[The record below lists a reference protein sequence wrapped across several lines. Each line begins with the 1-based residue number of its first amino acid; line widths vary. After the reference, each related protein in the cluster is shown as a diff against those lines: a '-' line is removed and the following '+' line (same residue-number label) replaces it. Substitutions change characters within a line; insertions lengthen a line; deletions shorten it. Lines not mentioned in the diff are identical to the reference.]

1 MNFPYT
7 ELHLHDG
14 YSVLDGKDTPAEYMV
29 RAKELGMTHLAQTN
43 HGTLAGHREFQRA
56 AKDAGIVPILGVE
69 AYISETGR
77 HDRTAKNKR
86 TDGTSIYNH
95 LIVLSQN
102 ETGLKTLQTINEIA
116 WREGYYYKPRIDMD
130 VLEEHNEGLIVL
142 SGCLNGLLC
151 KAIEA
156 GNMEKAL
163 SIAERFKRIFGERF
177 FIEVQAHNPV
187 EMNAGLFHI
196 ADALGI
202 RPVATS
208 DCHYAR
214 KEELWIT
221 EAMLILS
228 TNPKSIKDSEFN
240 MAKAQKMDVL
250 DRFNYLYPDRTMTFQ
265 EIEIYLRSAE
275 EQMNAFRA
283 QGFDRND
290 IITNTGEVASMIGD
304 YPYHSGLDLLP
315 KPKNEDPQA
324 LLEKKAWAGLRNL
337 GLDKDQKYIDR
348 MNEELDVIRQKDFSV
363 YFIIVGN
370 MVKWAKEQ
378 KIRVGPGRGSAAGSL
393 VCYSLGITEVDPI
406 QWGLL
411 FWRFIDIGRDDW
423 PDIDL
428 DFADRDR
435 DKVKAY
441 LRRQYKHV
449 AEIATINKF
458 QGKAAVKAAARV
470 YRVPVGEVN
479 SATKDVD
486 APADKPDLFFD
497 LFGKS
502 EKGKK
507 FTEKYPE
514 VLELAHHLSGRIQ
527 SIGKHPAG
535 IVVAKEEISKY
546 APIETA
552 KDPNDDA
559 APRLPI
565 VAYDMN
571 EAAEIG
577 LIKLDALG
585 LKTLSV
591 LDDTL
596 AMIKERTGKDIDLKT
611 INLEDRKVYRMLS
624 DGYTLGV
631 FQAEGATFTK
641 WILEAGASEFNDLVI
656 GTSIARP
663 GPLNTVGV
671 NFKARKAGKE
681 KIEYD
686 HFIMKRHT
694 EETLGLIIYQEQVM
708 LAMTELAG
716 MSMVEANKVRKII
729 GKKRD
734 IKEFEQ
740 YKAKFIEGAST
751 KIHRSVAEKLWHDF
765 EQHAGYSFNKSH
777 AVVYSM
783 ITYWTAYL
791 KCHFPLEFMCALL
804 KNENDTSKKTSK
816 LTDYLIEAKRL
827 GIEIRLPHVNRSK
840 EDFSIEGN
848 AIRFGIT
855 NVKYIRGNT
864 GARLLEHAPYANYAE
879 LKKTIEETRGLTV
892 RVLTALNAV
901 GGAAF
906 PDNPRTGKE
915 RENFY
920 EYLMIPA
927 FGTQKLPPRV
937 HNQFVTL
944 DEYSDKGAF
953 PVLAMVRNVRRGEG
967 WARVEL
973 VDETGTAGVF
983 TEKETPIEAGQM
995 YAILVSDNRVARFAT
1010 MDELSNKID
1019 TDFVRHLYAEGYPDM
1034 PEGMYKV
1041 LAFSTYKTKANK
1053 MMAYTTLSDSDK
1065 NLIPV
1070 MAFPTA
1076 FHKAYGT
1083 CKPGA
1088 VVDVVLKQ
1096 TETGAYFYDKIL

>member
-1 MNFPYT
+1 MTYT

-14 YSVLDGKDTPAEYMV
+14 FSVLDGKDTPAEYMA

-56 AKDAGIVPILGVE
+56 AKDVGIVPILGVE

-77 HDRTAKNKR
+77 HDRTSKSKR
-86 TDGTSIYNH
+86 TDGTSVYNH
-95 LIVLSQN
+95 LIVLAQN
-102 ETGLKTLQTINEIA
+102 ETGLKTLQTVNEIA
-116 WREGYYYKPRIDMD
+116 WREGYYYKPRIDME

-142 SGCLNGLLC
+142 SGCLNGLIA
-151 KAIEA
+151 KALDA
-156 GNMEKAL
+156 HNMEKAL
-163 SIAERFKRIFGERF
+163 SIGAHFKRIFGERF
-177 FIEVQAHNPV
+177 FIEVQAHNPLHI
-187 EMNAGLFHI
+187 NLGLLHV
-196 ADALGI
+196 ADELGI
-202 RPVATS
+202 RPVVTS

-228 TNPKSIKDSEFN
+228 TNPKSIKDSEHS
-240 MAKAQKMDVL
+240 MSKAQKMDVL
-250 DRFNYLYPDRTMTFQ
+250 ERFNYLYPDRTMTFQ
-265 EIEIYLRSAE
+265 EIQIYLRSAE
-275 EQMNAFRA
+275 EQLNAFKA
-283 QGFDRND
+283 QD
-290 IITNTGEVASMIGD
+290 ILRTDIVENTGLVASMIGD

-315 KPKNEDPQA
+315 KPKTEDSQA
-324 LLEKKAWAGLRNL
+324 LLEKKARAGLRNR
-337 GLDKDQKYIDR
+337 GLDDK
-348 MNEELDVIRQKDFSV
+348 EEYVKRLEDELEIIKTKDFST
-363 YFIIVGN
+363 YFLIVGN
-370 MVKWAKEQ
+370 MIKWAKDNN
-378 KIRVGPGRGSAAGSL
+378 IRVGPGRGSAAGSL
-393 VCYSLGITEVDPI
+393 VCYALGITDVDPI
-406 QWGLL
+406 HWGLL

-423 PDIDL
+423 PDIDV

-449 AEIATINKF
+449 AEIATINRF

-470 YRVPVGEVN
+470 YRIPVGEVN

-514 VLELAHHLSGRIQ
+514 VLVLAHELSGRIQ
-527 SIGKHPAG
+527 SMGKHPAG

-571 EAAEIG
+571 EAADIG

-591 LDDTL
+591 IDDAL
-596 AMIKERTGKDIDLKT
+596 AMIKERTGEEIDLNSV
-611 INLEDRKVYRMLS
+611 NLEDPRVYRMLS
-624 DGYTLGV
+624 EGYTLGV

-641 WILEAGASEFNDLVI
+641 WIIEAGAEEFNDLII

-671 NFKARKAGKE
+671 SFKARKAGKE
-681 KIEYD
+681 KVAYD
-686 HFIMKRHT
+686 HFIMKRYT
-694 EETLGLIIYQEQVM
+694 EETLGLIVYQEQVM
-708 LAMTELAG
+708 QAMTELAG
-716 MSMVEANKVRKII
+716 MSMTTANKVRKII

-734 IKEFEQ
+734 AKEFEQ
-740 YKAKFIEGAST
+740 YKAEFIAGAST
-751 KIHRSVAEKLWHDF
+751 KVERSVAEKLWHDF

-783 ITYWTAYL
+783 ITYWTAWL
-791 KCHFPLEFMCALL
+791 KRHYPLEFMCALL
-804 KNENDTSKKTSK
+804 KNEKDTSKKTSK

-827 GIEIRLPHVNRSK
+827 GIRIMLPHVNASK
-840 EDFSIEGN
+840 REFSIEGN

-855 NVKYIRGNT
+855 NVKFIRGNT
-864 GARLLEHAPYANYAE
+864 GAKVLEHAPYRSYAH
-879 LKKTIEETRGLTV
+879 LTQVVSETKGLSV

-906 PDNPRTGKE
+906 EDNPRTGNE
-915 RENFY
+915 RDNFY

-927 FGTQKLPPRV
+927 FSTTKVPPRV
-937 HNQFVTL
+937 NNQFIPL

-953 PVLAMVRNVRRGEG
+953 PVLAMVKDVRRGDG
-967 WARVEL
+967 WARIEL

-995 YAILVSDNRVARFAT
+995 YAILVSDNRVARHVT
-1010 MDELSNKID
+1010 MDELINKINN
-1019 TDFVRHLYAEGYPDM
+1019 TFVEYLYREEYPDV
-1034 PEGMYKV
+1034 PPGMHKV
-1041 LAFSTYKTKANK
+1041 LSFSKYRTRAGKD
-1053 MMAYTTLSDSDK
+1053 MAYTTICDGQK
-1065 NLIPV
+1065 NLKSV
-1070 MAFPTA
+1070 MAFPTS

-1083 CKPGA
+1083 CKVGA
-1088 VVDVVLKQ
+1088 VIDVALKQ
-1096 TETGAYFYDKIL
+1096 TDSGAWFYDKIL

>member
-1 MNFPYT
+1 MNIT
-7 ELHLHDG
+7 ELHLHDY
-14 YSVLDGKDTPAEYMV
+14 YSALDGLNSPDEYMT
-29 RAKELGMTHLAQTN
+29 RARELGMTHLSQTN
-43 HGTLAGHREFQRA
+43 HGTLAGHRDFQRA

-77 HDRTAKNKR
+77 FDRTAKNKR
-86 TDGTSIYNH
+86 TDGTSVYNH
-95 LIVLSQN
+95 LIILSQN

-116 WREGYYYKPRIDMD
+116 WREGYYYKPRIDME
-130 VLEEHNEGLIVL
+130 VLEEHNDGLIVL
-142 SGCLNGLLC
+142 SGCLNGLIC
-151 KAIEA
+151 KALEA
-156 GNMEKAL
+156 GNAEKAIQ
-163 SIAERFKRIFGERF
+163 IAQRFKSIFGERF
-177 FIEVQAHNPV
+177 FIEVQAHNPL
-187 EMNAGLFHI
+187 EMNQGLLHI
-196 ADALGI
+196 ADSLDI
-202 RPVATS
+202 RPVVTS

-214 KEELWIT
+214 KEDLWIE

-228 TNPKSIKDSEFN
+228 TNPKSIKDAEFN
-240 MAKAQKMDVL
+240 MAKSQKMEIME
-250 DRFNYLYPDRTMTFQ
+250 RFNYLYPDRTMTFQ

-275 EQMNAFRA
+275 EQRNAFLK
-283 QGFDRND
+283 QGIDRTD
-290 IITNTGEVASMIGD
+290 IITNTNLVADMIGD

-324 LLEKKAWAGLRNL
+324 LLEKKARAGLKNL
-337 GLDKDQKYIDR
+337 GLDDKKEYIER
-348 MNEELDVIRQKDFSV
+348 LEEELRIIKEKDFSV

-370 MVKWAKEQ
+370 MIKWAKDQ
-378 KIRVGPGRGSAAGSL
+378 GIRVGPGRGSAAGSL
-393 VCYSLGITEVDPI
+393 VCYALGITEVDPI
-406 QWGLL
+406 KWGLL
-411 FWRFIDIGRDDW
+411 FFRFIDIGRDDW
-423 PDIDL
+423 PDIDV

-435 DKVKAY
+435 DKVKQY

-470 YRVPVGEVN
+470 FRVPVGEVN

-527 SIGKHPAG
+527 SMGKHPAG
-535 IVVAKEEISKY
+535 IVVAKEEISRY

-552 KDPNDDA
+552 KDPNDA
-559 APRLPI
+559 NAPRLPI

-571 EAAEIG
+571 EAADIG

-585 LKTLSV
+585 LKTLTV
-591 LDDTL
+591 IDDTL
-596 AMIKERTGKDIDLKT
+596 EMIKSRTGKDIDLHK
-611 INLEDRKVYRMLS
+611 INLEDRSVYQMLA

-631 FQAEGATFTK
+631 FQAEGNTFTK

-671 NFKARKAGKE
+671 NYKARKKGKE
-681 KIEYD
+681 KVEYD

-716 MSMVEANKVRKII
+716 MSMTEANKVRKII

-734 IKEFEQ
+734 AKEFEQ
-740 YKAKFIEGAST
+740 YKDKFIEGAST
-751 KIHRSVAEKLWHDF
+751 KVHRAVAEKLWHDF

-783 ITYWTAYL
+783 ITYWTAWL
-791 KCHFPLEFMCALL
+791 KKHYPLEFMCALL
-804 KNENDTSKKTSK
+804 KNEKDTSKKTSK

-827 GIEIRLPHVNRSK
+827 GIKILLPHVNASK
-840 EDFSIEGN
+840 EDFSIEEN
-848 AIRFGIT
+848 SIRFGIT

-864 GARLLEHAPYANYAE
+864 GKRLLEHAPYANYAE
-879 LKKTIEETRGLTV
+879 LEAKVMEKGSGMTV
-892 RVLTALNAV
+892 RVLTALNAI

-906 PDNPRTGKE
+906 EDNPRTGNE
-915 RENFY
+915 RDNFY

-927 FGTQKLPPRV
+927 FGTQKVPPRV
-937 HNQFVTL
+937 QNQFRTL
-944 DEYSDKGAF
+944 DEYSAKGAF
-953 PVLAMVRNVRRGEG
+953 PVLAMVKDVRRGEG

-983 TEKETPIEAGQM
+983 TDKETPIEAGQM
-995 YAILVSDNRVARFAT
+995 YAILVSDNRVHRYAT
-1010 MDELSNKID
+1010 MDELIGKID
-1019 TDFVRHLYAEGYPDM
+1019 TPFVEYLYAKDYSDIPA
-1034 PEGMYKV
+1034 GMFKV
-1041 LAFSTYKTKANK
+1041 LSFMPYKTKAGK
-1053 MMAYTTLSDSDK
+1053 MMAYTILADSEK
-1065 NLIPV
+1065 NLLPV
-1070 MAFPTA
+1070 MAFPTT
-1076 FHKAYGT
+1076 FHKAYGK

-1088 VVDVVLKQ
+1088 VIDPVLKQ
-1096 TETGAYFYDKIL
+1096 TQEGSYFYDNIL